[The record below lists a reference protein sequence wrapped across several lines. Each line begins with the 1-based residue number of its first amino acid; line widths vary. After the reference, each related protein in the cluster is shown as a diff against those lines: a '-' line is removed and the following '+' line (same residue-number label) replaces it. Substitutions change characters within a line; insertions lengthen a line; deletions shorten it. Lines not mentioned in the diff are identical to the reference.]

1 MTTQPI
7 IAQKVEGMSPQFLT
21 DVLPMCIAIEDYMRK
36 RVRQEHQR
44 CVAFV
49 RGYYKESNTCAEI
62 ADALAGDNSIPGTSD
77 EWTDE
82 RLREAAEAHI
92 KAHEKKIGEFAEEDE
107 RAEVAQWLVAFAR
120 VILGKD
126 AT

>member
-82 RLREAAEAHI
+82 RLREAADA
-92 KAHEKKIGEFAEEDE
+92 
-107 RAEVAQWLVAFAR
+107 VAGKFIFSHGLSVGVGLDLAADLIAFAKQ
-120 VILGKD
+120 ILGKD